1 MEVCAMGIMDKVKEA
16 AGTAVEAGK
25 KAADAAK
32 DKVEDV
38 QLRRK
43 ADDLA
48 KQLGYLV
55 VAKGGSA
62 GPEGDA
68 LVIQIKELEV
78 QLVAAEGTSGASTA
92 TGGMPGPSTAT
103 EGTSETPPA

>member
-1 MEVCAMGIMDKVKEA
+1 MEVDAMGIMDKVKEA
-16 AGTAVEAGK
+16 AGTAVEATK
-25 KAADAAK
+25 KAADVAK

-55 VAKGGSA
+55 VAGGGSA
-62 GPEGDA
+62 GSEGDA
-68 LVIQIKELEV
+68 LITQIKELEA
-78 QLVAAEGTSGASTA
+78 QLAAAEG
-92 TGGMPGPSTAT
+92 MPGTPT
-103 EGTSETPPA
+103 E

>member
-1 MEVCAMGIMDKVKEA
+1 MGIMDKVKEA

-55 VAKGGSA
+55 VAKGSST

-78 QLVAAEGTSGASTA
+78 QLVAAEGTQAASTA
-92 TGGMPGPSTAT
+92 TEGTQAASTAT
-103 EGTSETPPA
+103 EGTSETSSP

>member
-1 MEVCAMGIMDKVKEA
+1 VGILDKVKEA

-48 KQLGYLV
+48 KQLGYLAV
-55 VAKGGSA
+55 SS
-62 GPEGDA
+62 
-68 LVIQIKELEV
+68 
-78 QLVAAEGTSGASTA
+78 GTSVPGGDELVSEIKDLEAQLAASA
-92 TGGMPGPSTAT
+92 
-103 EGTSETPPA
+103 GTSEAPTE

>member
-1 MEVCAMGIMDKVKEA
+1 MEVVAMGIMDKVKEA

-55 VAKGGSA
+55 VAKGVSA

-68 LVIQIKELEV
+68 LVAQIKELEV
-78 QLVAAEGTSGASTA
+78 QLAAAATVDGTA
-92 TGGMPGPSTAT
+92 TAGGTAEAPT
-103 EGTSETPPA
+103 E

>member
-1 MEVCAMGIMDKVKEA
+1 MGIMDKVKEA

-55 VAKGGSA
+55 VEKGTSVGA
-62 GPEGDA
+62 DGDA
-68 LVIQIKELEV
+68 LISQIKDLEA
-78 QLVAAEGTSGASTA
+78 QLLAAAA
-92 TGGMPGPSTAT
+92 TP
-103 EGTSETPPA
+103 ETPTA

>member
-1 MEVCAMGIMDKVKEA
+1 MEVRAMGIMDKVKEA

-48 KQLGYLV
+48 KQLGYVV
-55 VAKGGSA
+55 VAKGMSA

-68 LVIQIKELEV
+68 LIIQIKELEV
-78 QLVAAEGTSGASTA
+78 QLIAAEGTPGA
-92 TGGMPGPSTAT
+92 STAT
-103 EGTSETPPA
+103 EGTTETPTA

>member
-1 MEVCAMGIMDKVKEA
+1 VGILDKVKEA

-48 KQLGYLV
+48 KQLGYLAV
-55 VAKGGSA
+55 RSGTSVPGGD
-62 GPEGDA
+62 E
-68 LVIQIKELEV
+68 LVSEITSLEAQLEV
-78 QLVAAEGTSGASTA
+78 AA
-92 TGGMPGPSTAT
+92 
-103 EGTSETPPA
+103 GTSEAPTE

>member
-1 MEVCAMGIMDKVKEA
+1 VIDVGILDKVKEA

-43 ADDLA
+43 ADELA
-48 KQLGYLV
+48 KQLGYLAV
-55 VAKGGSA
+55 GS
-62 GPEGDA
+62 GTSVPGGDA
-68 LVIQIKELEV
+68 IVSEIKDLEA
-78 QLVAAEGTSGASTA
+78 QLAASA
-92 TGGMPGPSTAT
+92 
-103 EGTSETPPA
+103 GTSEAPPTE

>member
-1 MEVCAMGIMDKVKEA
+1 MEVRAMGIMDKVKEA

-78 QLVAAEGTSGASTA
+78 QLVAAEGA
-92 TGGMPGPSTAT
+92 PGTPTAT
-103 EGTSETPPA
+103 EGTSDTPTA